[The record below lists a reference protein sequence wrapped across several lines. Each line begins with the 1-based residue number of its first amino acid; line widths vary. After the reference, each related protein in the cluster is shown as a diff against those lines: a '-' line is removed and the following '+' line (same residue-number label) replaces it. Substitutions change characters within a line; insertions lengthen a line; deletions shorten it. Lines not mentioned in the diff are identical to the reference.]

1 MKAGKFFYSGIGI
14 GCIAL
19 LILLYRFADPI
30 SAENVGFAYRVEQAV
45 KAAIM
50 AALGWIVWRFIAIL
64 WWDPWEKKHGK
75 PMSRI
80 IKDVA
85 LVFLILVDV
94 IMILAV
100 VYGQNPTG
108 ILISLGQMWTVV
120 GGTLILACKD
130 IVQDCVSGIILDFT
144 GGYKV
149 GDWIQLPN
157 GTNAQVKAIHL
168 RDTEFS
174 LINGMTITLG
184 NNEVFSKGLLNYNDA
199 DDGMW
204 CDIRVTL
211 SAAVPVD
218 RARRILQAATAS
230 APGVYNKEAKVM
242 AKEAAGGCVT
252 YMILYKVAG
261 FAQKNP
267 ALHGVIQ
274 SLMKHLQDHNLT
286 IATGA
291 IKTYVGSEESEARDT
306 KVLQT
311 RQTEAVT
318 MLRLSPLFAG
328 CTDEEIEGIAP
339 VFKMR
344 VYRQGDIIL
353 AEKTRGSTMYFVAE
367 GVVEISIQ
375 IVDETADDNASGS
388 NEAKDKAAE
397 PLREERF
404 IRKHIT
410 FLATNDF
417 FGEGGV
423 MNNAPRNA
431 TVSAHTDV
439 VAYELTRDD
448 LRQILKERPAM
459 LLKISEAMVARRQ
472 ETADIAN
479 ATLLDLQE
487 RRKMTNEFASALKTF
502 LGLD

>member
-1 MKAGKFFYSGIGI
+1 MKGGKIFYSGIGL

-30 SAENVGFAYRVEQAV
+30 SAQNVGFSYQVEQAI
-45 KAAIM
+45 KAAIV
-50 AALGWIVWRFIAIL
+50 AALGWVIWRFLAIL
-64 WWDPWEKKHGK
+64 WWDPWERKHGK

-80 IKDVA
+80 IKDIV
-85 LVFLILVDV
+85 LVSLIFIDLV
-94 IMILAV
+94 MILAI
-100 VYGQNPTG
+100 VYGQNPVG
-108 ILISLGQMWTVV
+108 ILESFTKMWGLIGGGLAIS
-120 GGTLILACKD
+120 CKD
-130 IVQDCVSGIILDFT
+130 IVQDYVSGIILDFT

-149 GDWIQLPN
+149 GDWVKLPN
-157 GTNAQVKAIHL
+157 GTNAQVRAIKL
-168 RDTEFS
+168 RETEFG
-174 LINGMTITLG
+174 LINGVTISVG
-184 NNEVFSKGLLNYNDA
+184 NGELLSKGVLNYSDS
-199 DDGMW
+199 DDGIW
-204 CDIRVTL
+204 GDVRVTL
-211 SAAVPVD
+211 SAAIPVD
-218 RARRILQAATAS
+218 RAKRLLQAAAAS
-230 APGVYNKEAKVM
+230 APEVHNKEAKVM
-242 AKEAAGGCVT
+242 AKEAKGGCVT
-252 YMILYKVAG
+252 YMVLFKISG

-267 ALHGVIQ
+267 ALHSVIQ
-274 SLMKHLQDHNLT
+274 AIMKHLQDHNLG
-286 IATGA
+286 IASGA
-291 IKTYVGSEESEARDT
+291 SRIYVCDEECENRSA
-306 KVLQT
+306 KIMQT
-311 RQTEAVT
+311 RQTGAVT

-339 VFKMR
+339 AFKMR

-375 IVDETADDNASGS
+375 IVDESVEEISRSGGEQD
-388 NEAKDKAAE
+388 EAE
-397 PLREERF
+397 SLREERF

-431 TVSAHTDV
+431 TVSAYTDV

-448 LRQILKERPAM
+448 LRKILKERPAM

-479 ATLLDLQE
+479 ATRLSLQE
-487 RRKMTNEFASALKTF
+487 KRKMANEFASALKSF